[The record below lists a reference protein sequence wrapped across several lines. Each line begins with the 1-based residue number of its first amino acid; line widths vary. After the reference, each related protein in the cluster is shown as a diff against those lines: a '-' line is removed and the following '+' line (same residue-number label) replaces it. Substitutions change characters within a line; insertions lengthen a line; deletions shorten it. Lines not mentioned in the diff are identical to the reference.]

1 VLAPVDLGEPA
12 IGGRER
18 GDPGLPQERWQAL
31 LQGAEQALHA
41 PASLR
46 GIGGDVLDPELLE
59 GPPDLGQAGLVDLL
73 AGLRGDEVMAAA
85 IGVERTEQ
93 ALRGNRLLKPL
104 QARGGALLFDQKERG
119 DRAGGIVQGDDQIK
133 LRSLR

>member
-1 VLAPVDLGEPA
+1 M
-12 IGGRER
+12 
-18 GDPGLPQERWQAL
+18 
-31 LQGAEQALHA
+31 
-41 PASLR
+41 
-46 GIGGDVLDPELLE
+46 LDPELLE